1 MKRILLIVSLLLAP
15 SFALANMQFHVGGTV
30 SGIAVINYGG
40 LRAGVKD
47 GENLYSV
54 SYGALK
60 ILGKPGRADIAGV
73 TYRRYLPKTY
83 VAQPVVEFGAFY
95 GFDSKGKSVK
105 GAPADGAMM
114 FSTGFGM
121 SWPMGSGVNF
131 VPGVA
136 LSFMHNDDAD
146 GGWVT
151 FPAVLLELSTEI

>member
-15 SFALANMQFHVGGTV
+15 NFALANMQLHVGGTV

-40 LRAGVKD
+40 VRVGVKD

-60 ILGKPGRADIAGV
+60 TLGKSERADIAGV
-73 TYRRYLPKTY
+73 TYRRYLKKTY

-95 GFDSKGKSVK
+95 GIDSKGKSVK
-105 GAPADGAMM
+105 GTPFDGAMT

-121 SWPMGSGVNF
+121 SWSMGSGVNF

-136 LSFMHNDDAD
+136 LSFMHSDAD
-146 GGWVT
+146 DGWVT
-151 FPAVLLELSTEI
+151 FPMVLLELSVEI